1 MTLRTRLVI
10 WFTVLLVAVIVA
22 VGLVATRSTRSI
34 LTSQIDRTLVGFVNR
49 GPVPGPART
58 DGVTNPIGN
67 QDEQPVLRQFAEAV
81 IRRDGTVA
89 FSNPSGF
96 SDDPDPLPDFS
107 GLTATTRGL
116 ISLSS
121 VDGSLE
127 YRAIVAPQPDGS
139 IVVHAA
145 PLRDVATAT
154 MSLLKT
160 LLLAGGGVLLLGGAA
175 TWWAVRGTMR
185 PVDEMV
191 DTAEAIAGGDLTRRV
206 PDLDASSELGR
217 LGKSL
222 NEMLAHIEEA
232 VATERDSQ
240 QRLRQ
245 FVADASH
252 ELRTPVTAV
261 SGYAELYRKGALDSP
276 EAADKAWSRIDS
288 ESRRMGNL
296 VEDLLM
302 LARLGQSQPLHFET
316 VDIAEIV
323 RDAAADHSAIDP
335 DRPVGVAAPPTL
347 TIRGDRERLHQVA
360 SNLLSNVRVH
370 TPPGTTVEIEARAE
384 DDRVYVYVTDDG
396 PGIPTAA
403 LGQIFNRFFRADP
416 SRSRRSGGSGLGLAI
431 VEAIVTAH
439 RGSVSASNV
448 TGKGAR
454 ITVEL
459 PISADGREEV

>member
-22 VGLVATRSTRSI
+22 VGMVATRSTSSI
-34 LTSQIDRTLVGFVNR
+34 LVSQIDRTLVGFANR
-49 GPVPGPART
+49 GPIPGPIRTDART
-58 DGVTNPIGN
+58 NPAADQG
-67 QDEQPVLRQFAEAV
+67 DEPVLRQFAEAL
-81 IRRDGTVA
+81 IYPDGTIA
-89 FSNPSGF
+89 FSTPSGF
-96 SDDPDPLPDFS
+96 VDDPDPLPDFS
-107 GLTATTRGL
+107 NLANTRGL
-116 ISLSS
+116 VFLDS

-127 YRAIVAPQPDGS
+127 YRAFVAPQQDGAV
-139 IVVHAA
+139 VVHAA

-154 MSLLKT
+154 AALLRT

-191 DTAEAIAGGDLTRRV
+191 ETAEAIASGDLTRRV
-206 PDLDASSELGR
+206 PDVDSSSELGR
-217 LGKSL
+217 LGNSL

-232 VATERDSQ
+232 VATERESR

-261 SGYAELYRKGALDSP
+261 SGYAELYRKGALDTP
-276 EAADKAWSRIDS
+276 EAAAKAWSRIES

-296 VEDLLM
+296 VEDLLV
-302 LARLGQSQPLHFET
+302 LARLGQNQPLHFED
-316 VDIAEIV
+316 VDIVQVV

-335 DRPVGVAAPPTL
+335 DRPVSVVGPDTIV
-347 TIRGDRERLHQVA
+347 IRGDGERLHQIA
-360 SNLLSNVRVH
+360 SSLLSNVRVH
-370 TPPGTTVEIEARAE
+370 TPPGTEVEIEVSDR
-384 DDRVYVYVTDDG
+384 DDHVVIDVTDDG

-403 LGQIFNRFFRADP
+403 IARIFNRFFRADP

-431 VEAIVTAH
+431 VNAIVVAH
-439 RGSVSASNV
+439 NGKVSASNV
-448 TGKGAR
+448 AGRGAR

-459 PISADGREEV
+459 PTR